1 MDDLNTMSAQELFD
15 LYYIKSWDLVQAIKL
30 LQDELPDE
38 ITEIAKVMF
47 EANNQRLKLD
57 N

>member
-15 LYYIKSWDLVQAIKL
+15 LYYTKSWDLVKEIKL
-30 LQDELPDE
+30 LQDELPVE
-38 ITEIAKVMF
+38 ITEIARVMF
-47 EANNQRLKLD
+47 EANNQRLRLD